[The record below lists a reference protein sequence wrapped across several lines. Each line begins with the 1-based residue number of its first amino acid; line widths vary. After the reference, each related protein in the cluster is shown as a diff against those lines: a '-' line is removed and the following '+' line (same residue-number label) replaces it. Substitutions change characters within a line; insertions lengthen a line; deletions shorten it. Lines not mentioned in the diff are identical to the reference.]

1 MKTFKYYLAAFA
13 IALCAG
19 FTSCSDEYDDSEI
32 WDKVNELLSRVQK
45 LEASIEKQNANI
57 SAFQTM
63 LDAIKDNVYVTS
75 VEELADGKGYSL
87 KFSNGKEVSIYHG
100 ENGKSPKI
108 TIIKEGDNYYWSVD
122 NEVLKDNEGNNIP
135 ADGGAADVLP
145 LLKTGSQLEADGVA
159 GTWEKDAV
167 YLSTDKVTW
176 KKLNLGSGNA
186 DSSIFTSVETSED
199 GLTVIITLSDGS
211 TITMPKYNKMQE
223 MLYGIWTKEEHWDLD
238 GKITITFGSNNSF
251 TYNYSSSIDGDETW
265 TGIYRFIPERYI
277 HCTGETDHG
286 EGFDFV
292 FTVVEVTENKL
303 IINGSDICEGAFT
316 R

>member
-1 MKTFKYYLAAFA
+1 M
-13 IALCAG
+13 
-19 FTSCSDEYDDSEI
+19 
-32 WDKVNELLSRVQK
+32 
-45 LEASIEKQNANI
+45 
-57 SAFQTM
+57 
-63 LDAIKDNVYVTS
+63 
-75 VEELADGKGYSL
+75 
-87 KFSNGKEVSIYHG
+87 
-100 ENGKSPKI
+100 
-108 TIIKEGDNYYWSVD
+108 
-122 NEVLKDNEGNNIP
+122 
-135 ADGGAADVLP
+135 
-145 LLKTGSQLEADGVA
+145 A

-176 KKLNLGSGNA
+176 KKLNLGSDNA

-277 HCTGETDHG
+277 HCTGETDYG